1 MSPAGGGLSIPI
13 AKTIKTANTDS
24 SIVID
29 PAGPQIQGGQTK
41 IATYSNVAYST
52 PTTTGT
58 ATPLVM
64 DIQVPSTPG
73 RKPVVV
79 FITGG
84 GFVLANNS
92 ASLDQRTYVADQGYV
107 VASITY
113 RTVPARATWRD
124 SLADVKSAI
133 RDLRANTKTYG
144 INPDKVALWGQSA
157 GGYLAAM
164 AGTTNG
170 DNQFDV
176 GDNLNQSSDVR
187 AVVDEFGP
195 SDLSKTAAD
204 FDTATQQAKNLPGN
218 PLAKFVFGPGTKLSI
233 EDDPSAVRAADPA
246 TYISSATPPFIELHG
261 SHDQLVSPSQTLL
274 LHTALRANGI
284 PSTRYVVKGANHGD
298 APFIPSTSAT
308 PLWSTKT
315 VMGIIVDFLDKHLR
329 S

>member
-1 MSPAGGGLSIPI
+1 MPPAGSGLSIPV
-13 AKTIKTANTDS
+13 AKTIKPADTGT

-29 PAGPQIQGGQTK
+29 PAGPQIQCGQTA
-41 IATYSNVAYST
+41 IATYRNVVYST
-52 PTTTGT
+52 PVTTGT
-58 ATPLVM
+58 ATPLEM

-73 RKPVVV
+73 PKPVVV

-84 GFVLANNS
+84 GFILANKS

-113 RTVPARATWRD
+113 RTVPAGATWRD

-133 RDLRANTKTYG
+133 RYLRANAKTYG
-144 INPDKVALWGQSA
+144 INADKVALWGQSA

-170 DNQFDV
+170 DKQFDA
-176 GDNLNQSSDVR
+176 GDHLNQSSDVQ

-195 SDLSKTAAD
+195 SDLSKIAAD

-233 EDDPSAVRAADPA
+233 EDDPAAVRAADPA
-246 TYISSATPPFIELHG
+246 TYIGPTTPPFIELHG

-298 APFIPSTSAT
+298 MPFTPSTNAT
-308 PLWSTKT
+308 PRWSTTT
-315 VMGIIVDFLDKHLR
+315 VMGIIVGFLDKHLR
-329 S
+329 N